1 MFFLN
6 IENYI
11 LKIIIGIVDFI
22 IFDEVFYLI
31 YMYLVEMMFLDL
43 VYGKILNV

>member
-31 YMYLVEMMFLDL
+31 YMYLVEMMFLYL

>member
-22 IFDEVFYLI
+22 MFGEVFYLI
-31 YMYLVEMMFLDL
+31 YLYLVEMMF
-43 VYGKILNV
+43 IRFSIW